1 MTSLKLTFPEG
12 PAHKARMETLRK
24 GIAGRAKLL
33 VLVLVPG
40 LIALPGCITIKA
52 PEDKIVIELN
62 INIKQEVLYKIENQV
77 QETIEQNQGIF

>member
-1 MTSLKLTFPEG
+1 
-12 PAHKARMETLRK
+12 METLSK
-24 GIAGRAKLL
+24 GLVGKAK
-33 VLVLVPG
+33 VLMLVPG
-40 LIALPGCITIKA
+40 LIALGGCITIKA

>member
-24 GIAGRAKLL
+24 GIAGRAKL
-33 VLVLVPG
+33 LVLVPG